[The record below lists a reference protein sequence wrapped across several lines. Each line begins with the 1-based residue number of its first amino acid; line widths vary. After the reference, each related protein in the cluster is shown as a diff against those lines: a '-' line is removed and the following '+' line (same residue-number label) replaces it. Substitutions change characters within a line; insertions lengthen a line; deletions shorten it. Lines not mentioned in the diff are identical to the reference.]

1 MTYNN
6 SVIVKKDNIINS
18 FDNVDNINNDNILY
32 SQNVINNF
40 IAFLDV
46 SPLSVRSYISGVKRF
61 FAFMFENGI
70 NTPNSDDVI
79 TFKKSLLDTG
89 HKPATVALYLAAIKR
104 FFAWTEQSGIYKNI
118 ARDVKAPKIDRGHKK
133 DCFSGTQIK
142 SILANMPR
150 TNIEGLR
157 NYAMFALMINCGLRT
172 IELARANIEDL
183 RTSGDCTLLYIQ
195 GKGRTSKT
203 DFVKLSPQVE
213 QAIRAYL
220 KARGNVNESAPLFVS
235 HSRRNSGQRLTTR
248 TISGVAK
255 KAMINAGYQSARLT
269 AHSLRHTAITLALL
283 KGLALAD
290 VQAFARHTSINT
302 TMIYN
307 HSVNRMTSQCEAVIA
322 DAIF

>member
-1 MTYNN
+1 
-6 SVIVKKDNIINS
+6 
-18 FDNVDNINNDNILY
+18 
-32 SQNVINNF
+32 
-40 IAFLDV
+40 
-46 SPLSVRSYISGVKRF
+46 
-61 FAFMFENGI
+61 MFENDI
-70 NTPNSDDVI
+70 NTPNRDDVI
-79 TFKKSLLDTG
+79 AFKKSLLDTG

-133 DCFSGTQIK
+133 DCFSGVQIK
-142 SILANMPR
+142 SILANMQR
-150 TNIEGLR
+150 TNREGLR

-213 QAIRAYL
+213 EAIRAYL